1 MNMIEL
7 PRQGLM
13 TAQAEVNSRRRSLVS
28 RILMLPLVTLAPKGW
43 WAPASSTVVVRDGW
57 VLSKAD

>member
-1 MNMIEL
+1 MIEL

-13 TAQAEVNSRRRSLVS
+13 KAQAEVNSRRRSLVS
-28 RILMLPLVTLAPKGW
+28 RILMLPLVTLAPKVW